1 MKEQPVSDKALC
13 IGFAVTAQA
22 GDEGEHEGLEEKPTA
37 ELHKIVKKR
46 ILEHNACEGQLD
58 ELVD

>member
-1 MKEQPVSDKALC
+1 MRGLIEEHFDLKG
-13 IGFAVTAQA
+13 II